1 MPLSRGLPDPGT
13 EPGFPALQ
21 ANSLLSE
28 PQRNLELILFLN
40 TYTDGF
46 LPSGRTAP
54 LFCSLF
60 VFKKSGFISLNNG
73 LGSVRDSLWLNSILA
88 YRVWQESSS
97 LDNFGDAGEFIQCEV
112 SSEIQKSAGR

>member
-28 PQRNLELILFLN
+28 PQRSLELILFLN

-46 LPSGRTAP
+46 LPQGELLHFSVVYLYSRSQDLSVLTMALGLSETVSGST
-54 LFCSLF
+54 
-60 VFKKSGFISLNNG
+60 VFLPTEFGRRALPKIT
-73 LGSVRDSLWLNSILA
+73 LGM
-88 YRVWQESSS
+88 QESSFS
-97 LDNFGDAGEFIQCEV
+97 V
-112 SSEIQKSAGR
+112 K